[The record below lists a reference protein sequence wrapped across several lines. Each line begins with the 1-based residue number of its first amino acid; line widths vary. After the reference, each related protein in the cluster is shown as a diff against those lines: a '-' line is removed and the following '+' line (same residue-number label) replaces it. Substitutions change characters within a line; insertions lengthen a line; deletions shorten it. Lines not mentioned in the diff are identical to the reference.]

1 VPQEQSVP
9 VQIAEMVQ
17 QVTRGREN
25 KVRGIIFARVFSN
38 AFLAISI
45 FSGTGPFKSI
55 RVFGDLKTVNSN
67 ELALS
72 VLS

>member
-1 VPQEQSVP
+1 MPQEQSVA

-25 KVRGIIFARVFSN
+25 KARGIIFARVFSN
-38 AFLAISI
+38 AFLAIS
-45 FSGTGPFKSI
+45 GPFKSI
-55 RVFGDLKTVNSN
+55 RVFGDLKTVNSK